1 MDRKEN
7 KERDIDSAF
16 LNDDLKRNPF
26 AVDENYF
33 NQLQEDILAQI
44 KLPQTNETGFTIP
57 DNYQENLTQKLLSEV
72 KLTALKQESS
82 DLFAVPSYYFEA
94 FDEKIISKT
103 TSKKARIFTLSV
115 VKYASAAIIL
125 LALSFGVY
133 LNYQNTQTVNYKLST
148 IPDEEIVNYL
158 KFHSDANDVN
168 LIIENLDDV
177 STFENDLNQEIS
189 N

>member
-7 KERDIDSAF
+7 KERDMDSAF

-33 NQLQEDILAQI
+33 NQLQEGILAQI
-44 KLPQTNETGFTIP
+44 KLPQTSETGFTMP
-57 DNYQENLTQKLLSEV
+57 DYYQENLTQKLLSEV
-72 KLTALKQESS
+72 KLAALKQESS
-82 DLFAVPSYYFEA
+82 DLFTVPSYYFEA
-94 FDEKIISKT
+94 LDEKIISKT
-103 TSKKARIFTLSV
+103 TSKKARIFTLSIV
-115 VKYASAAIIL
+115 RYAPAAVLL
-125 LALSFGVY
+125 LALSFGIY
-133 LNYQNTQTVNYKLST
+133 LNYQNTQTVDHKLST

-177 STFENDLNQEIS
+177 STFESDISQEIS

>member
-1 MDRKEN
+1 MDREEN

-26 AVDENYF
+26 VVDENYF
-33 NQLQEDILAQI
+33 NQLQEGILAQI
-44 KLPQTNETGFTIP
+44 KLPKATDVGFTTP
-57 DNYQENLTQKLLSEV
+57 EAYQENLTQQLLSEV
-72 KLTALKQESS
+72 KLLALKQESK
-82 DLFAVPSYYFEA
+82 DLFKVPENYFELLE
-94 FDEKIISKT
+94 EKTISKST
-103 TSKKARIFTLSV
+103 IKKTSIFTLNII
-115 VKYASAAIIL
+115 KYASAAVVL
-125 LALSFGVY
+125 LALSFGIY
-133 LNYQNTQTVNYKLST
+133 LNYQHTQTVDHKLST

-177 STFENDLNQEIS
+177 STFESDISQEIS